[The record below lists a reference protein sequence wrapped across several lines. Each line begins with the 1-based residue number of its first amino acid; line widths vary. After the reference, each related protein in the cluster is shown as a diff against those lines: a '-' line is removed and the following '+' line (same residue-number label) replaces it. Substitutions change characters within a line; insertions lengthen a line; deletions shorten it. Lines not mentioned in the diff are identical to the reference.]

1 MKICS
6 LCNIRKDYSEFHK
19 HKTGKDGYTSGC
31 KECRKI
37 KSKKDYDKLKQN
49 DKVVITEKTC
59 ASCLIQKDVNSFHKQ
74 IGTKDGFRSM
84 CKECRKDK
92 FKSDYQNLPEF
103 SKKHKQ
109 RTKKYRIE
117 NKEKY
122 NNYFKERY
130 KKMPHVYA
138 WRSMLKSVLRRFG
151 TKKEQKTIEML
162 GYSAEDLKKH
172 IESLF
177 LEGMS
182 WENWGKW
189 EIDHIKPVSSFDKT
203 TDTKIV
209 NDLNNLQPLWK
220 SDNIKKGTKF

>member
-1 MKICS
+1 
-6 LCNIRKDYSEFHK
+6 
-19 HKTGKDGYTSGC
+19 
-31 KECRKI
+31 
-37 KSKKDYDKLKQN
+37 
-49 DKVVITEKTC
+49 
-59 ASCLIQKDVNSFHKQ
+59 
-74 IGTKDGFRSM
+74 
-84 CKECRKDK
+84 
-92 FKSDYQNLPEF
+92 
-103 SKKHKQ
+103 
-109 RTKKYRIE
+109 
-117 NKEKY
+117 
-122 NNYFKERY
+122 
-130 KKMPHVYA
+130 MPHVYA

>member
-74 IGTKDGFRSM
+74 IGTKDGFRSI

-122 NNYFKERY
+122 NITSKRDI
-130 KKMPHVYA
+130 KKCPMY
-138 WRSMLKSVLRRFG
+138 
-151 TKKEQKTIEML
+151 ML
-162 GYSAEDLKKH
+162 GE
-172 IESLF
+172 
-177 LEGMS
+177 
-182 WENWGKW
+182 
-189 EIDHIKPVSSFDKT
+189 VC
-203 TDTKIV
+203 
-209 NDLNNLQPLWK
+209 
-220 SDNIKKGTKF
+220 